1 MVLNCF
7 CVSNDAKL
15 NVFWAHIVK
24 FNCMKVSIVV
34 AIAENGVIGIDNGL
48 PWRLSS
54 DLKNFKKLTSG
65 HTILMGR
72 KTYESIGKPL
82 PKRRNLVISRDPA
95 YIAEGCEVFQSI
107 EVALEAAKADSEV
120 FVIGGAQIYRQ
131 VLPKADKIYLT
142 RVKAEVKGD
151 AFFEIENLDQW
162 QVVSTQA
169 FAAGEKDEYDFEVVE
184 LLQP

>member
-1 MVLNCF
+1 M
-7 CVSNDAKL
+7 
-15 NVFWAHIVK
+15 HI
-24 FNCMKVSIVV
+24 SIVV
-34 AIAENGVIGIDNGL
+34 ATAENGVIGIENRL

-65 HTILMGR
+65 HAILMGR

-95 YIAEGCEVFQSI
+95 YQAEGCEVFQSI
-107 EVALEAAKADSEV
+107 EAAIEAAQAQNETEV

-142 RVKAEVKGD
+142 RVKAAVEGD
-151 AFFEIENLDQW
+151 AFFEIDHLDQW
-162 QVVSTQA
+162 KEVDTQV

-184 LLQP
+184 LQRS